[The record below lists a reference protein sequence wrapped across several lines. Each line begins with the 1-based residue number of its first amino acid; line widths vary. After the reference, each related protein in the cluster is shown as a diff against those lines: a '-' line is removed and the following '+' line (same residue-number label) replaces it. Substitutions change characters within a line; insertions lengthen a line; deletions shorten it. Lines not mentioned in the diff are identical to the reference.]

1 MICLFFS
8 PGDVFLLCVSLRC
21 ADLFSNPRAHV
32 GRRYRGHQIYV
43 LPQGDNKSSH
53 YSHNVQFKGTLNAI
67 SKCDCVMV
75 VYFSLSVYISWRF
88 GGKCRCG
95 VRLLHRCS
103 LHWVWVTA
111 LWSLTRPTI
120 LCITTAT
127 GMPSWSQASTS
138 WPQYWPLWLSL
149 WSSVSEPRTLL
160 WIVLRGNWESVHFIF
175 DLSP

>member
-1 MICLFFS
+1 MWLCNGSL
-8 PGDVFLLCVSLRC
+8 FLL
-21 ADLFSNPRAHV
+21 
-32 GRRYRGHQIYV
+32 
-43 LPQGDNKSSH
+43 
-53 YSHNVQFKGTLNAI
+53 
-67 SKCDCVMV
+67 
-75 VYFSLSVYISWRF
+75 VYISWRF

-127 GMPSWSQASTS
+127 GTPSWSQESTS
-138 WPQYWPLWLSL
+138 WPQCWPLWLSL

-160 WIVLRGNWESVHFIF
+160 WIVLQGKWESVHFIF
-175 DLSP
+175 DLSPSFMKLLWKGHTSLFKGLWLSNYYIFMNIYIYIYNSCRSNIINVLTVNFNLIHPCWIKVLIS